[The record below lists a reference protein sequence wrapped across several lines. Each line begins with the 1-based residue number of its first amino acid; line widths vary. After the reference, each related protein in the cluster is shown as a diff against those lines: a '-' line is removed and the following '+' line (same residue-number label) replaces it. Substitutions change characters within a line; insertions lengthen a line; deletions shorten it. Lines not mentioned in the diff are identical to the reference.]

1 MGRQDGEGMTAED
14 VTAFC
19 AAMAARGIGIW
30 LDGGWGV
37 DALLGRQTRAHSDL
51 DIVVEEKDL
60 QDVVGFLQGSGYRDL
75 PRPDTRP
82 WNFALG
88 DQTGRIVDLHVVV
101 LDDRGNGRYG
111 PPEAGEGCYPAEALE
126 GRGEVNGRAVRCT
139 SAAFQVQSHSGYA
152 LTDKDHRDVTALAEA
167 FDLELPAAFRDRPR

>member
-1 MGRQDGEGMTAED
+1 MEREDGGFSARD

-19 AAMAARGIGIW
+19 AAMAARGIEIW

-60 QDVVGFLQGSGYRDL
+60 QDVVVFLQGEGYRDL
-75 PRPDTRP
+75 PRPDRRA

-88 DQTGRIVDLHVVV
+88 DDNGRIVDLHVIV

-111 PPEAGEGCYPAEALE
+111 PPEAGEGGYPAEALE
-126 GRGEVNGRAVRCT
+126 GRGAVNGQAVRCT
-139 SAAFQVQSHSGYA
+139 SAAFQIRSHSGYA
-152 LTDKDHRDVTALAEA
+152 LTDKDYRDVTALAEA
-167 FDLELPAAFRDRPR
+167 FGLDLPEPFRHWSR

>member
-1 MGRQDGEGMTAED
+1 MEPVEGGMSAQD

-19 AAMAARGIGIW
+19 AAMAARGIEIW

-51 DIVVEEKDL
+51 DIVVQER
-60 QDVVGFLQGSGYRDL
+60 DVAAVVTFLTQQGYRDL
-75 PRPDTRP
+75 PRPDTRA

-88 DQTGRIVDLHVVV
+88 DDRGRIVDLHVIV
-101 LDDRGNGRYG
+101 LDDRGEGRYG

-126 GRGEVNGRAVRCT
+126 GRGAVNGQAVRCT
-139 SAAFQVQSHSGYA
+139 SAAFQIRSHSGYT
-152 LTDKDHRDVTALAEA
+152 LTEKDYRDVTALAKA
-167 FDLELPAAFRDRPR
+167 FGLDLPAAFRDWTG